1 MQWQCMAMH
10 GRHRHHMPSR
20 SLSHFAQER
29 ERAASRSRIV
39 LYSTS
44 SSGVLCCRIKFRVR
58 LVAALCPWVG
68 IGIGTVRSGWVC
80 CVSSIYRP
88 EKEGWSGKSESSNA
102 TARLCDVMRVT
113 TPDAILLSL
122 APLLLPEAVPTS
134 TMSPGLIFVAGM
146 AKPPAC
152 INTA

>member
-1 MQWQCMAMH
+1 MA
-10 GRHRHHMPSR
+10 GTDSTGIICRLAPCRI
-20 SLSHFAQER
+20 SLKRER
-29 ERAASRSRIV
+29 ELLLALGSYCTA
-39 LYSTS
+39 LLAS
-44 SSGVLCCRIKFRVR
+44 SSGVLCCQIKFRVR
-58 LVAALCPWVG
+58 LLAALCLWVG